1 MLKKLIFGKYDS
13 NHKLKPAIKNQA
25 KNVKRIWNNK
35 TYKDFGIERILR
47 LFLVSIQ
54 FIFPALYIRHIS
66 GLFGLL
72 QRKIFVELY
81 VLIKLCLPLIFF
93 YYHLTDQFII
103 AIFTGYMLVETVIY
117 LTSLIFLSD
126 IYAQPISYKRSVV
139 LLFVNYVE
147 VILEFAVLYSFFNLN
162 YNIFPEQLV
171 KDIDIIYFSFVSFS
185 PIGFGEINS
194 VVDYGKLLVIGQ
206 IFVFLIFGGLFL
218 SVFTSNIGEM
228 TYFNSHKA
236 KKWTKRK

>member
-1 MLKKLIFGKYDS
+1 MLKKLILGTYES
-13 NHKLKPAIKNQA
+13 SHKLKPAIRNQVT
-25 KNVKRIWNNK
+25 NVSRIWNNK
-35 TYKDFGIERILR
+35 TYKDFGIERLLR

-54 FIFPALYIRHIS
+54 FAFPALYIRHLS
-66 GLFGLL
+66 GLFGLIS
-72 QRKIFVELY
+72 RKIFVEIY
-81 VLIKLCLPLIFF
+81 VLIKLFSPILFF
-93 YYHLTDQFII
+93 YLDITDSIWV
-103 AIFTGYMLVETVIY
+103 AVFTSYMLIETVIY
-117 LTSLIFLSD
+117 LSSLIFLSD

-139 LLFVNYVE
+139 LLFINYVE
-147 VILEFAVLYSFFNLN
+147 VILEFAVLYSFFNIN
-162 YNIFPEQLV
+162 FDIFPGQLV

-194 VVDYGKLLVIGQ
+194 VVDYGKLIVISQ

-236 KKWTKRK
+236 KKWKK